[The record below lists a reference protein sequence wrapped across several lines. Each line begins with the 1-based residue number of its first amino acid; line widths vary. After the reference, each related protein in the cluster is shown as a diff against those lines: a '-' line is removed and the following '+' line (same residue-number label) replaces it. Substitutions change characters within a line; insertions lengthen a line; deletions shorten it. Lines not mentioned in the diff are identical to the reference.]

1 MGSFVHVRIIAYF
14 DFDVN
19 PKLKQNVNKISQQVF
34 SMVKK
39 LQNQHMA
46 SRDVCVIIYWDF
58 RISRRC
64 FEEICKFFVQSVSH
78 RKDTITLRGAGELTD
93 ITLYHG
99 CDKH

>member
-39 LQNQHMA
+39 MRINIWLQ
-46 SRDVCVIIYWDF
+46 
-58 RISRRC
+58 
-64 FEEICKFFVQSVSH
+64 ETFV
-78 RKDTITLRGAGELTD
+78 
-93 ITLYHG
+93 
-99 CDKH
+99 

>member
-39 LQNQHMA
+39 L
-46 SRDVCVIIYWDF
+46 
-58 RISRRC
+58 RINIWLQ
-64 FEEICKFFVQSVSH
+64 ETFVYLF
-78 RKDTITLRGAGELTD
+78 IGIL
-93 ITLYHG
+93 
-99 CDKH
+99 